1 MKLNHSNYTS
11 LVNELVSTFG
21 NLPSFA
27 SETEVRANIEKLL
40 YTHGVG
46 IDPVPPAPVDG
57 DRDEFSK
64 PQSVID
70 TCDHVIKAAARAG
83 IEGNEMLTRKANVL
97 NVADRMSDMILSLRT
112 AVSNREADLREARGQ
127 RVPKAGRLAPVAGLD
142 DAYSSLRR
150 VLDAAYDQAAT
161 GKGAERHANARSFE
175 SQPMQSISD
184 LLGDNHGL
192 LFQAVKKIQESTR
205 LPHYRRRERELLGAI
220 NYIAG
225 AIIFDVNHS
234 APEETDAAD

>member
-1 MKLNHSNYTS
+1 MNHNDYTS

-40 YTHGVG
+40 YSHGVG
-46 IDPVPPAPVDG
+46 IDPVPPAPVDR
-57 DRDEFSK
+57 DRYEFSK
-64 PQSVID
+64 HQSVID

-83 IEGNEMLTRKANVL
+83 IPANEMLTRKANVL

-112 AVSNREADLREARGQ
+112 TVSNREADLKEERSR
-127 RVPKAGRLAPVAGLD
+127 RCSTLAPVAGLD

>member
-1 MKLNHSNYTS
+1 MNHNDYTS

-64 PQSVID
+64 HQSVID
-70 TCDHVIKAAARAG
+70 TCDYVIKAAARAG
-83 IEGNEMLTRKANVL
+83 IPANEMLTRKANVL
-97 NVADRMSDMILSLRT
+97 NVADRMSAMILSLRT
-112 AVSNREADLREARGQ
+112 TVANREAELKEKRHRST
-127 RVPKAGRLAPVAGLD
+127 LAPVEGLD

>member
-1 MKLNHSNYTS
+1 MKHNDYIAR
-11 LVNELVSTFG
+11 VNELVSTFG
-21 NLPSFA
+21 KLPSFA

-40 YTHGVG
+40 YPHGVG
-46 IDPVPPAPVDG
+46 IDPQMP
-57 DRDEFSK
+57 
-64 PQSVID
+64 
-70 TCDHVIKAAARAG
+70 AAAVSS
-83 IEGNEMLTRKANVL
+83 ML
-97 NVADRMSDMILSLRT
+97 S
-112 AVSNREADLREARGQ
+112 
-127 RVPKAGRLAPVAGLD
+127 PVAGLD

-225 AIIFDVNHS
+225 AIIFDMNHS
-234 APEETDAAD
+234 TPEESDAED

>member
-1 MKLNHSNYTS
+1 
-11 LVNELVSTFG
+11 
-21 NLPSFA
+21 
-27 SETEVRANIEKLL
+27 
-40 YTHGVG
+40 
-46 IDPVPPAPVDG
+46 
-57 DRDEFSK
+57 
-64 PQSVID
+64 
-70 TCDHVIKAAARAG
+70 
-83 IEGNEMLTRKANVL
+83 MLTRKANVL
-97 NVADRMSDMILSLRT
+97 NVADRMSAMILSLRT

>member
-1 MKLNHSNYTS
+1 MNLKHSNYVS
-11 LVNELVSTFG
+11 LVNDLVSTFG

-40 YTHGVG
+40 YIHGVG
-46 IDPVPPAPVDG
+46 IDHVPAPVDG

-64 PQSVID
+64 HQSVID

-83 IEGNEMLTRKANVL
+83 IEGNEMLTRKAN
-97 NVADRMSDMILSLRT
+97 
-112 AVSNREADLREARGQ
+112 
-127 RVPKAGRLAPVAGLD
+127 VPKAGRLAPVAGLD

-234 APEETDAAD
+234 APEDDSHD

>member
-1 MKLNHSNYTS
+1 MKHNDYIS
-11 LVNELVSTFG
+11 LVNKLVAY
-21 NLPSFA
+21 NAHPMA
-27 SETEVRANIEKLL
+27 SETEVRANIENML

-46 IDPVPPAPVDG
+46 IDPQMPATTIPGERDG
-57 DRDEFSK
+57 LSK
-64 PQSVID
+64 IQEVID

-83 IEGNEMLTRKANVL
+83 IEGSEKLTRKANVL
-97 NVADRMSDMILSLRT
+97 SVSDRMAEEIITLRVK
-112 AVSNREADLREARGQ
+112 VSNREAELKEAMR
-127 RVPKAGRLAPVAGLD
+127 RTLTPVAGLD

-234 APEETDAAD
+234 APEETDATD

>member
-1 MKLNHSNYTS
+1 MKQSDYISMVNT
-11 LVNELVSTFG
+11 LVETFG
-21 NLPSFA
+21 KLPSF
-27 SETEVRANIEKLL
+27 SSKTELQANVEKIL
-40 YTHGVG
+40 YDHSVGV
-46 IDPVPPAPVDG
+46 DPVPPEEVPTPCRKEPAPSGWATDVVSTAVAAGWQDSDPAAPVG
-57 DRDEFSK
+57 YNAKR
-64 PQSVID
+64 
-70 TCDHVIKAAARAG
+70 AAIWMAHQLRAG
-83 IEGNEMLTRKANVL
+83 SWATEGLYDEY
-97 NVADRMSDMILSLRT
+97 T
-112 AVSNREADLREARGQ
+112 ALH
-127 RVPKAGRLAPVAGLD
+127 
-142 DAYSSLRR
+142 R
-150 VLDAAYDQAAT
+150 VLRAAYDQAAV

-175 SQPMQSISD
+175 QQPMQSISD

>member
-1 MKLNHSNYTS
+1 MKLNHSNYIS
-11 LVNELVSTFG
+11 LVNDLVSAFG

-40 YTHGVG
+40 YIHGVG
-46 IDPVPPAPVDG
+46 IDHVPAPVDG

-64 PQSVID
+64 HQSVID

-97 NVADRMSDMILSLRT
+97 NVADRMSAMILSLRT

-161 GKGAERHANARSFE
+161 GKGAERHANSLSFE
-175 SQPMQSISD
+175 DQPMQTISG

-205 LPHYRRRERELLGAI
+205 LPHYTRRERELLGAI

-225 AIIFDVNHS
+225 AIIFDVNTS
-234 APEETDAAD
+234 APEDDSHD